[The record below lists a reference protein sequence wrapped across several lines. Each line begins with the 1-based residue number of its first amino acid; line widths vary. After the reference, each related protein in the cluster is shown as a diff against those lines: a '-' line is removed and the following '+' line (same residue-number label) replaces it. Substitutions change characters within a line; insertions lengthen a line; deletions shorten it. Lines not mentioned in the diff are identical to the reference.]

1 MTQQTVGE
9 VVEQWERLLRM
20 RLGRSD
26 NTVRAYRADIRQ
38 LLEFCSVPLDA
49 PAVELAGGLTTRN
62 LRAWLAGRTIT
73 NHARSTV
80 ARNAAA
86 VRAFTGY
93 LLAEGVLPTD
103 PASVLEVAKPDSRL
117 PTVLTQHEV
126 EELLERARQGAEEGD
141 GGAEAI
147 RDWAAVELLYSAAL
161 RVAELVGL
169 NLDDIDFAAH
179 TVRVHGKGNR
189 QRVAPFGVPAS
200 RALKAWVAVRQELVG
215 PNSPA
220 DALFLGKRGGRLDV
234 RIVRGSLHK
243 LSARAQVRD
252 VAPHDLR
259 HSSATHLLEEG
270 ADLRFVQDYLGHS
283 SLQTTQRYTHVDS
296 RRLREVFLRSH
307 PRA

>member
-1 MTQQTVGE
+1 MTQQTVGD
-9 VVEQWERLLRM
+9 VMEQWDRLLRM

-26 NTVRAYRADIRQ
+26 NTARAYLADIRQ

-49 PAVELAGGLTTRN
+49 PAADLAASLTTRN
-62 LRAWLAGRTIT
+62 LRAWLAGRTTT

-86 VRAFTGY
+86 VRGFTGY

-103 PASVLEVAKPDSRL
+103 PGSVLEVAKPDSRL
-117 PTVLTQHEV
+117 PTVLAQNEV
-126 EELLERARQGAEEGD
+126 GVLLERAREEAEEGS
-141 GGAEAI
+141 GGVEAV

-169 NLDDIDFAAH
+169 NLDDIDFAAQ
-179 TVRVHGKGNR
+179 TVRIRGKGNK

-200 RALKAWVAVRQELVG
+200 RALKAWIAVRSELES
-215 PNSPA
+215 PSSPA
-220 DALFLGKRGGRLDV
+220 SALFLGKRGGRLDA
-234 RIVRGSLHK
+234 RIVRGGLHR

-270 ADLRFVQDYLGHS
+270 ADLRFVQDYLGHA

-296 RRLREVFLRSH
+296 RRLREVYQRSH